1 MAKGKMTYQQF
12 VTKYKET
19 SDDKKKELC
28 MFHIV
33 NQYVSWEDKLAN
45 ISKIVDICN
54 HQSMPDPLES
64 DSTKQIVYFH
74 RNTPLMY
81 YWIKIRLLSCYTNI
95 EIKEGQ
101 ELAAFNALDEIGAVD
116 ALISCIPDNEVV
128 KWNATLEMMND
139 DLYMNERDL
148 ASYFET
154 KINSLSMVTDT
165 ILASLGEFSQ
175 RLEEIKDED

>member
-12 VTKYKET
+12 VTKYKVT

-28 MFHIV
+28 MSHIV

-54 HQSMPDPLES
+54 HQSMSDPL
-64 DSTKQIVYFH
+64 DSTKQIIYFH

-81 YWIKIRLLSCYTNI
+81 YWIKVRLLSYYTNI

-116 ALISCIPDNEVV
+116 ALISCIPENEVI
-128 KWNATLEMMND
+128 KWNTMLDMMND

-154 KINSLSMVTDT
+154 KIDSLGMVTDT
-165 ILASLGEFSQ
+165 ILASLGELTQ
-175 RLEEIKDED
+175 KLEMVQDED